1 MRSPMF
7 RLFSKI
13 RACWMSLV
21 GWSRRLGN
29 SKSKIEERQKELETL
44 IGMNDI
50 ANINHKQRLKD
61 EINALVFQDELF

>member
-1 MRSPMF
+1 
-7 RLFSKI
+7 
-13 RACWMSLV
+13 MSLV

-50 ANINHKQRLKD
+50 ANINHKKKAER
-61 EINALVFQDELF
+61 